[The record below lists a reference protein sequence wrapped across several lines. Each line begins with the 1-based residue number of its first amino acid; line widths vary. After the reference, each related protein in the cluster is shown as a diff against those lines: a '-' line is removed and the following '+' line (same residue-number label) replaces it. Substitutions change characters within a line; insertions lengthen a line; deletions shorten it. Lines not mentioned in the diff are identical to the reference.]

1 MKKLLSIFFIFTI
14 TNLPALAATVSGT
27 VWDENIDPLV
37 GAGIYIPGSTKGT
50 TTDLNGNFKLDN
62 IPDDTKL
69 EVSFISYKTQTIKP
83 GENQNIYMEL
93 DSTELDAVVVVAC
106 TGDEANGIKAKKS
119 IDNECYPSECV
130 EPRWTLSGDGKNAK
144 CVEQNCEIE
153 NGTGKWTKEDNTWK
167 CYPSTCMEPRW
178 ELSGNGKNAKCVEQ
192 NCNIKHGTGEWIKEG
207 DTWKCVPK
215 TCNNGW
221 KKDNE
226 TNPTKCIEMLKQCT
240 PEQIKAHPNAT
251 KTGIKKGT
259 ETCIAQECKCG
270 YDLTN
275 DTCVKWSSDK
285 QCTNDTKPKLPSNAK
300 SAVMK
305 CDGEKAYCEI
315 SDCNDGYKVSD
326 DKKSCLSTRGDACD
340 ATAIDKNAT
349 AGINKTI
356 DKKTVCVITDCAH
369 GYKPNKNG
377 TKCVAGELSEED
389 SQAKIDELKDN
400 AQKMK
405 DKEQSLVNK
414 TLGAAGI
421 GATGIGG
428 MQLASAMAEE
438 NADADAEAAMRA
450 YLATFHCNYGAGK
463 NIAGGETNVELPGGN
478 ELISLYSE
486 YVNLANDLKARK
498 TALDMRPGI
507 ESETILDA
515 ATSGL
520 YDDVAIGKTS
530 GAYTSLARAL
540 MDPTGADAAAWAE
553 QKEETAS
560 KKKTGMITA
569 GVGAAGSLVGN
580 LALNS
585 GKNKQNK
592 LNEILNKYDKKKQI
606 LHELE
611 SDVAA
616 IPEQTAQ
623 CPSDSTGTYPNCT
636 CTDKNKKRYV
646 STTNSCEPC
655 DGNQIVKD
663 GECTCPDDKPNLDTR
678 TNNCFA
684 DSVVPKPQCDPKT
697 DANLV
702 LHADGSCTCRNGF
715 DLVNGKCTCQEPKK
729 IVNGTC
735 VAVET
740 VVENKVIKEQITTTV
755 ENAILPAGSLFKVGS
770 YELVNEAK
778 TALNK
783 FVNSL
788 SGNNYYDCK
797 LTVNGYTDPL
807 GGQTTN
813 KKLSENRANAVQTY
827 IKGLNSAAIH
837 DVTAYGHGE
846 YYCTCGAGKQ
856 ATDTNNTINGKTIDY
871 SNRETGN

>member
-14 TNLPALAATVSGT
+14 TTLPALAATVSGT
-27 VWDENIDPLV
+27 VLDENNEPLV
-37 GAGIYIPGSTKGT
+37 GAGIYIPGSTRGT
-50 TTDLNGNFKLDN
+50 TTDINGKFELKD
-62 IPDDTKL
+62 IPDNAKL
-69 EVSFISYKTQTIKP
+69 EVSFTGYKTQTIQP
-83 GENQNIYMEL
+83 NTNQTISMQVDVTAL
-93 DSTELDAVVVVAC
+93 DDVVVSAC
-106 TGDEANGIKAKKS
+106 RIDKAKGIKAQQQD
-119 IDNECYPSECV
+119 IGGDCYPSECV
-130 EPRWTLSGDGKNAK
+130 EPRWTLSG
-144 CVEQNCEIE
+144 
-153 NGTGKWTKEDNTWK
+153 
-167 CYPSTCMEPRW
+167 
-178 ELSGNGKNAKCVEQ
+178 NGKNAKCVEQ
-192 NCNIKHGTGEWIKEG
+192 KCEFKHGTGKWEQNG
-207 DTWKCVPK
+207 DKWECKLTACDTAK
-215 TCNNGW
+215 GW
-221 KKDNE
+221 KKNDAGNA
-226 TNPTKCIEMLKQCT
+226 CIEMLKQCT
-240 PEQIKAHPNAT
+240 PKQIEAHPNAT

-259 ETCIAQECKCG
+259 EDCIAQECKCG

-275 DTCVKWSSDK
+275 DKCVEWSSDK
-285 QCTNDTKPKLPSNAK
+285 QCTNDTKPALPSNAK

-356 DKKTVCVITDCAH
+356 DNKTACIITDCAH

-405 DKEQSLVNK
+405 EKEQSTANK
-414 TLGAAGI
+414 LLGAAGI

-428 MQLASAMAEE
+428 MQMASAMAEE
-438 NADADAEAAMRA
+438 NADADAERAMRA
-450 YLATFHCNYGAGK
+450 YLATFHCNYGGGK
-463 NIAGGETNVELPGGN
+463 NIAGGEQNVELPGGN

-560 KKKTGMITA
+560 KKKTGVITA

-655 DGNQIVKD
+655 EGNQIVKD

-684 DSVVPKPQCDPKT
+684 DSVVPNPQCDPNT
-697 DANLV
+697 DSNLE

-715 DLVNGKCTCQEPKK
+715 NYNNGKCECQEPKTVVK
-729 IVNGTC
+729 GTC
-735 VAVET
+735 VVVQT

-770 YELVNEAK
+770 YELVDEAK

-788 SGNNYYDCK
+788 SEDNYYNCE
-797 LTVNGYTDPL
+797 LTVKGYTDPL

-813 KKLSENRANAVQTY
+813 KKLSENRAEAVKKHIDSLSNTS
-827 IKGLNSAAIH
+827 IKSITAAG
-837 DVTAYGHGE
+837 YGE
-846 YYCTCGAGKQ
+846 EYCTCGAGKQ
-856 ATDTNNTINGKTIDY
+856 TTDTDNTINGKTIDY
-871 SNRETGN
+871 SNREYSECKDKAQNYTLSDDKRYAPCRRVEISANCTHTTTTTQTENQ